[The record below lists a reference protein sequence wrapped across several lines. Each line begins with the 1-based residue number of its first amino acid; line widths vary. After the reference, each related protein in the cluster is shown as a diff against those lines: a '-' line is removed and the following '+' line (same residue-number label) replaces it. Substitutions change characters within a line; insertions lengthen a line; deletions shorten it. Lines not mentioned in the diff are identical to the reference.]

1 MLDLVMASKPRTVS
15 KPLALAVLA
24 YLMERPM
31 HPYELGKLLKERD
44 TQKSIEYKHAS
55 LYMVVEQLSRDGYIE
70 ARETVR
76 EGQRPE
82 RTVYRLTDVGHAALH
97 DRMREL
103 VSVPTKEYLQFEA
116 ALALIVVLPPE
127 EVAELLGQRQHA
139 LAEQA
144 EQLRSIVRDARDV
157 DQLFFMEHDYRL
169 GLIEAEQRFVQRF
182 RGLILEGGTT
192 LGRFWRQLH
201 AGESD

>member
-1 MLDLVMASKPRTVS
+1 MAGRRGAVC

-44 TQKSIEYKHAS
+44 TQNSIEYKHAS

-76 EGQRPE
+76 EGQRPQ
-82 RTVYRLTDVGHAALH
+82 RTVYRLTDAGRAELH

-103 VSVPTKEYLQFEA
+103 VSVPAKEYLQFEA
-116 ALALIVVLPPE
+116 ALALIAVLPPE
-127 EVAELLGQRQHA
+127 EVAELLEQRQHA

-144 EQLRSIVRDARDV
+144 EHLQSCVRNARVV
-157 DQLFFMEHDYRL
+157 DQLFLIEYDYRF

-182 RGLILEGGTT
+182 RSLILEGGTT
-192 LGRFWRQLH
+192 FGRFWRQLH
-201 AGESD
+201 AGKSD